1 MAAICLG
8 LNVLISLLLQ
18 GINNQVIGAIFPE
31 EMIMTMTE
39 QSIIQRYTS
48 EQNTLVCL
56 LLIEWSTWYR
66 SLIIEWGDVKVTF
79 LKEW

>member
-56 LLIEWSTWYR
+56 
-66 SLIIEWGDVKVTF
+66 
-79 LKEW
+79 